1 MGGWGGGVQPVDL
14 NWGVDG
20 RSGECL
26 RDQQEAYPPPWST
39 FGCSGVGIPRRWA
52 GTALCP
58 PGRGLCRHPRQ
69 LLPLRQF
76 LYASLLAYGPIPP
89 HPPFWHQSVRTTRA
103 FPTEERDMR
112 TGPVFSRRSLPLIG
126 PGVCPRRCSV
136 ISGRASVLHRLSTRP
151 HKLSGVVTNFWPNFH
166 IQRVGARESWT
177 RGWCNVGPPLALGLR
192 GTTCPRPVCGPLGP
206 SGGLVPLR
214 FLWGHAGAGG
224 HWSSSGHV
232 PVATPTPGPPRYGP
246 NFR

>member
-1 MGGWGGGVQPVDL
+1 MGVGGKPVDL

-26 RDQQEAYPPPWST
+26 WDQQGAYPPPWSA

-89 HPPFWHQSVRTTRA
+89 HPPFWHHSVRTTRA
-103 FPTEERDMR
+103 FPPEERDMR
-112 TGPVFSRRSLPLIG
+112 TGPVFSCRCLPRAGRVSRAVLG
-126 PGVCPRRCSV
+126 YLGKGVCGEPRF
-136 ISGRASVLHRLSTRP
+136 GWTP
-151 HKLSGVVTNFWPNFH
+151 QGGWGVTNFCPNF
-166 IQRVGARESWT
+166 G
-177 RGWCNVGPPLALGLR
+177 GWE
-192 GTTCPRPVCGPLGP
+192 
-206 SGGLVPLR
+206 LVN
-214 FLWGHAGAGG
+214 
-224 HWSSSGHV
+224 
-232 PVATPTPGPPRYGP
+232 PGPVGVQRGPTFGPRA
-246 NFR
+246 